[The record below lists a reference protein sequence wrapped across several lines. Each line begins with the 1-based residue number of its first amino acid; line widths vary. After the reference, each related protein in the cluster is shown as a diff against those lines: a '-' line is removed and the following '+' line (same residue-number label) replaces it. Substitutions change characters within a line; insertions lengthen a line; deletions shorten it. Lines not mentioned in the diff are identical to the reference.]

1 MINAFN
7 KPRQTIAHFTQ
18 ASLIFFLIV
27 LFIPLSACKKNI
39 SGDQSVEASATK
51 DTVFHEVDH
60 VALFAFGKK
69 QYQTALIEHDK
80 LVLAINTFVLQPS
93 EDNLHQAQLQ
103 WHANHKAN
111 QALNYF
117 YTIARLSPHTFK
129 SLDHLQFRI
138 AAQPIQPGF
147 IDSFGEYIYSGLVHD
162 IGLELTETQ
171 LEQQHG
177 LTDPEEA
184 VLGLYAIQFLLFGEH
199 GNRPA
204 SDFEIKTSIPKTLT
218 AQGVRNLREIAS
230 NRRRTLLSLQASVLQ
245 KDMLAMATSWQKEN
259 SRSILAKLNK
269 LNENEKNRICRQALT
284 HHLTQ
289 TLTHLATLANQI
301 GTEISTKKDAETD
314 SNNQN
319 IHLEKPHFDNQYT
332 MTILNIDLA
341 KQLIPMIMPEQEHAS
356 LFENLNASK
365 MALVQNQKPLADTD
379 ALNSTHTNKSSEQV
393 THLLTTAYQQLKQAT
408 DQLQ

>member
-7 KPRQTIAHFTQ
+7 KPRQTIAHFTR
-18 ASLIFFLIV
+18 ALLIFFLI
-27 LFIPLSACKKNI
+27 LFFIPLSACKKNV
-39 SGDQSVEASATK
+39 SGDQSAEASTTK
-51 DTVFHEVDH
+51 DTAFHEVDH
-60 VALFAFGKK
+60 VTLFAFGKK
-69 QYQTALIEHDK
+69 QYQAALIEHEK

-103 WHANHKAN
+103 WHANNNAN

-171 LEQQHG
+171 LEKQHG

-204 SDFEIKTSIPKTLT
+204 SDFEIKTSIPKALA
-218 AQGVRNLREIAS
+218 AQGVKNLREIAS
-230 NRRRTLLSLQASVLQ
+230 NRRRTLLSLQASILQ

-259 SRSILAKLNK
+259 SRSIFAKLNK
-269 LNENEKNRICRQALT
+269 LNENEKNRICQQALT
-284 HHLTQ
+284 HYLTQ

-301 GTEISTKKDAETD
+301 GTEISAETSVETD
-314 SNNQN
+314 NNNQN
-319 IHLEKPHFDNQYT
+319 IDLEKPYFDNQYT
-332 MTILNIDLA
+332 VTILNIDLV
-341 KQLIPMIMPEQEHAS
+341 KQLIPMIMPEQEHA
-356 LFENLNASK
+356 LIFEHLDASK
-365 MALVQNQKPLADTD
+365 MALVQNLKRLPNTD
-379 ALNSTHTNKSSEQV
+379 ALNSTHKNKSSEQV

-408 DQLQ
+408 ELLQ